1 MVAAL
6 TNGTV
11 AFFFITLA
19 MAIGGFLFGKARRYN
34 RDNIECVRPTTAP
47 PCALA
52 TTQLTLMRAR
62 RRGCD

>member
-19 MAIGGFLFGKARRYN
+19 MALGGFFFGKARRYN
-34 RDNIECVRPTTAP
+34 RDNIECVRQLRLRPAP
-47 PCALA
+47 LLHHSYPP
-52 TTQLTLMRAR
+52 R
-62 RRGCD
+62 RTPP